1 MNGNM
6 TKNRYSGQAL
16 AIAMLIL
23 VVSSLIGLAMYSR
36 TTKDKTLTLE
46 ERASGEALEVSD
58 VILNNITSFTV
69 EEIAMKLNEYY
80 YEKEG
85 DSFELRGEVVLYEN
99 SEDDDITLLFR
110 RLGLLA
116 DNENFS
122 ETLDPLCPVNIPPN
136 EYQLTIQKTPPDIG
150 YELRPG
156 HIWSFPTWKLII
168 PYNPIGA
175 ERSCDLRLKISEI
188 GDSLA
193 GFVLT
198 KLYCEYDQQ
207 TDLVQSC
214 TENKYEMTNYRF
226 KTSSGETYSG
236 FLDDHWIEIFPGEDT
251 IEFSL
256 KEDGVRE
263 IPTEIRI
270 KALGRLGSPGIK
282 ISYELEGDCGTDV
295 NMYLVRATANC
306 SGVYRGKEIVVP
318 QKGHNLLFDYVYFK
332 GL

>member
-1 MNGNM
+1 MNRNM
-6 TKNRYSGQAL
+6 TKNKYSGQAL

-80 YEKEG
+80 YEEG
-85 DSFELRGEVVLYEN
+85 DSFDLTDEVVLYEN
-99 SEDDDITLLFR
+99 SGEDDITLLFR
-110 RLGLLA
+110 SLGLLA
-116 DNENFS
+116 DNEKFS
-122 ETLDPLCPVNIPPN
+122 ETLDPLCPVSILPN
-136 EYQLTIQKTPPDIG
+136 EYQLTIQKTSPDIG

-168 PYNPIGA
+168 PFDPNA
-175 ERSCDLRLKISEI
+175 EERSCILRLKISEI
-188 GDSLA
+188 GDPLA

-198 KLYCEYDQQ
+198 KLYCEYNQQ

-214 TENKYEMTNYRF
+214 TDIENEYEMVNYRF
-226 KTSSGETYSG
+226 GTSSGETYSG
-236 FLDDHWIEIFPGEDT
+236 FLDDHWTGISPGET

-256 KEDGVRE
+256 KEDGVKA

-282 ISYELEGDCGTDV
+282 ISYELEGDCGIDV

>member
-1 MNGNM
+1 MNRNM
-6 TKNRYSGQAL
+6 AKNRYSGQAL

-58 VILNNITSFTV
+58 VILNNITSFTI
-69 EEIAMKLNEYY
+69 EKIAMELNDYY
-80 YEKEG
+80 YEEEESF
-85 DSFELRGEVVLYEN
+85 DSIGEVVLYEN
-99 SEDDDITLLFR
+99 SEKVEITDLFI

-116 DNENFS
+116 ENEKFS
-122 ETLDPLCPVNIPPN
+122 ETLDPLCPVSILPN

-156 HIWSFPTWKLII
+156 HIWSFPTWKLTI
-168 PYNPIGA
+168 PYNPRAA
-175 ERSCDLRLKISEI
+175 EESCLLRLKISEI

-198 KLYCEYDQQ
+198 KLYCEYDEQ

-214 TENKYEMTNYRF
+214 TENEYEMINYKF

-236 FLDDHWIEIFPGEDT
+236 FLDEHWIEISPGEDT
-251 IEFSL
+251 IDFFL
-256 KEDGVRE
+256 QEDGVTK